1 MTRPT
6 NAPACQGVRKNGQ
19 PCQSPAAD
27 ESGFCFW
34 HSARVSPEA
43 RHAAAAKGGL
53 MCRPKVLPPET
64 ADVRLHSPEACLT
77 VLEDSVSKVRRG
89 ELDIKVMNS
98 ISYAVGAACKVW
110 EVAIS
115 AKLNK
120 LEKLVSGRVRR
131 R

>member
-6 NAPACQGVRKNGQ
+6 TAPTCQGVRKDGQ

-64 ADVRLHSPEACLT
+64 ADVQLTSPEACLALLADT
-77 VLEDSVSKVRRG
+77 VSKVRRG
-89 ELDIKVMNS
+89 ELDIKIGNS
-98 ISYAVGAACKVW
+98 VAYSITAATRVW